1 MFSHSPFFLL
11 EDNILAGCLE
21 RECSYKKIY
30 KKLTFSTG
38 VAIIHIKNYIKGGGE
53 LHPILK
59 AYIPVANMIAQTFGK
74 SCEVAI
80 HDLTQPESSVVYVA
94 NGTVTGRKEGQS
106 FNHLIPQV
114 LLSKKFKDDC
124 TVNYTFETEEGKKVK
139 SSSALLRNLEGEV
152 VGMLCIN
159 YDLTISYLI
168 QEELGVFLPQS
179 SVEAVAEEEALEQ
192 DVVTIVDELIDN
204 ILGTKDV
211 ENLKRKDNLEII
223 RFMDEKGIFL
233 VKGAID
239 KVAAS
244 MSLSKVTIY
253 SYLDAVR
260 GKDKGDGAQ
269 S

>member
-1 MFSHSPFFLL
+1 M
-11 EDNILAGCLE
+11 
-21 RECSYKKIY
+21 
-30 KKLTFSTG
+30 
-38 VAIIHIKNYIKGGGE
+38 
-53 LHPILK
+53 HPILK
-59 AYIPVANMIAQTFGK
+59 AYIPVANIISQTFGR
-74 SCEVAI
+74 SCEAAI

-124 TVNYTFETEEGKKVK
+124 TVNYTFETEDGKKIK
-139 SSSALLRNLEGEV
+139 SSSALIRNLEGEV

-168 QEELGVFLPQS
+168 QEELASFLPQTFS
-179 SVEAVAEEEALEQ
+179 EHPVEEEALEQ
-192 DVVTIVDELIDN
+192 DVLTIVDELIDN
-204 ILGTKDV
+204 IIGVKDIGS
-211 ENLKRKDNLEII
+211 LKRKQNLEII

-244 MSLSKVTIY
+244 MGLSKVTIY
-253 SYLDAVR
+253 SYLDDVR
-260 GKDKGDGAQ
+260 EKYEKVDE
-269 S
+269 